1 MTQDSPQDR
10 LFALWGEIRDLENA
24 EALLSWDQETV
35 MPPRGQEARGRALAT
50 LAGLKHAR
58 LIDPRLSDAL
68 EACAAAAAPGSELEA
83 QVREAR
89 RQVDRAAR
97 VPVELAKA
105 LAAATSSGL
114 TAWQEARK
122 KADFQLFR
130 DPLATLIRLRREQAG
145 AIDSTRAPYDV
156 LMDEFEPGATE
167 AELAPLFE
175 KLRAALAPLVRG
187 VAECGHEVDQKP
199 ALGHY
204 PPEKQ
209 LAFGRMAAE
218 RMGFDFAAGR
228 IDRSTHPFCTGFGP
242 GDVRITWRF
251 QEDDFRP
258 ALFGI
263 MHEAGHGLYEQGLN
277 PAWQGTPIGP
287 AVSLGVHESQS
298 RLWENLVGRSRA
310 FWTWALPRFVE
321 SFPDKKGLT
330 VDALWPALHAV
341 RPSFI
346 RVEADEVTYNL
357 HVAARF
363 GIESALFRGQLE
375 VDDLPAAWDDAYE
388 DLLGIRPR
396 NMAEGV
402 LQDIHWAMGMFGYFP
417 TYTLGNLINAQLFET
432 ARGEL
437 GDVEGM
443 VAKGELAPLREWL
456 REKIHRF
463 GSRYP
468 ARELVERATGAPLS
482 PEPFLAYVTRTTEEA
497 YGITLAGV

>member
-1 MTQDSPQDR
+1 MTEKSPQDR

-24 EALLSWDQETV
+24 EALLSWDQETG
-35 MPPRGQEARGRALAT
+35 MPPRGQGARGRCLAT

-58 LIDPRLSDAL
+58 LTDPGLSEVLD
-68 EACAAAAAPGSELEA
+68 ACAGEAAPGSEPEA

-89 RQVDRAAR
+89 RHVDRAVR

-114 TAWQEARK
+114 VAWQKARR
-122 KADFQLFR
+122 KADFALFR
-130 DPLATLIRLRREQAG
+130 DHLVTLVRLRREQAA
-145 AIDSTRAPYDV
+145 AIDPARPPYDV

-167 AELAPLFE
+167 EELTPLFA
-175 KLRAALAPLVRG
+175 KLREALAPLVRG
-187 VAECGHEVDQKP
+187 VAECGQGVDERP

-209 LAFGRMAAE
+209 LAFGRMAAA
-218 RMGFDFAAGR
+218 RMGFDFEAGR

-242 GDVRITWRF
+242 GDVRITWRC

-277 PAWQGTPIGP
+277 PAWEGTPIGP

-321 SFPDKKGLT
+321 TFPDKKGLT

-357 HVAARF
+357 HIAARF
-363 GIESALFRGQLE
+363 GIESALFRGELE

-388 DLLGIRPR
+388 ELLGIRPR
-396 NMAEGV
+396 DMAEGV

-432 ARGEL
+432 ARREL

-443 VAKGELAPLREWL
+443 VSKGELAPLREWL

-468 ARELVERATGAPLS
+468 ARELVQRATGA
-482 PEPFLAYVTRTTEEA
+482 
-497 YGITLAGV
+497 